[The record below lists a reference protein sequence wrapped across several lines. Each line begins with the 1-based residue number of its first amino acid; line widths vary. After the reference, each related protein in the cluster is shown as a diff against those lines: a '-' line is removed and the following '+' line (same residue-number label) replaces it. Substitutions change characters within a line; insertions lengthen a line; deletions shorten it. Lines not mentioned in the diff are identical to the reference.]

1 MTQISPKLTSSYI
14 HVPNEQPC
22 LGKTAGQL
30 FNERANNNPDKEMYV
45 FYADKEWKTY
55 KQMQDESHQF
65 ARGLLKLGLKKGD
78 TLGIWGGNHY
88 EWLLAYLASFQI
100 GVITLGIKVIVLM
113 RSPADLC
120 DKACQV
126 IPELAVNSAE
136 NLNCQGTP
144 SLRYVINAGKK
155 CSGAYSLV
163 EFMELGKAVDESVF
177 FKACELVD
185 FDDPLA
191 VFFTSGSTG
200 FPKAVTHAHRLLN
213 FFPDLYDLYSKPYS
227 VDAEDNGIPWISR
240 FALTTS
246 FGGDG
251 AFIPIL
257 YTATTIIPGPTFDA
271 QILASAIQDEKV
283 TSTSM
288 LIHHLNDI
296 LSLPNFDEYDFASLQ
311 LCLTGGSII
320 PRSLRDRMTKIAN
333 HILLVYGGTE
343 GFILHQTPKDPT
355 ELLQGAAYPPVA
367 GQEMKVIGPDEQIVP
382 INTSGEICFRGRS
395 LFMYYWGEDATTKA
409 VKKSTGWYHTG
420 LHPSAKVTVDELK
433 EFCRGKVSDFLIPK
447 YILFMEAAFPTTE
460 TGKFSRNQI
469 AAQAKSL
476 LGL

>member
-22 LGKTAGQL
+22 LDKTAGQL

-45 FYADKEWKTY
+45 FYADKERKTY
-55 KQMQDESHQF
+55 KQMQNESHQF

-100 GVITLGIKVIVLM
+100 GVITVHMRMDFPLSIQENTIKELGIKVIVLM

-163 EFMELGKAVDESVF
+163 EFMELGKAVDESDF
-177 FKACELVD
+177 LKACELVD

-191 VFFTSGSTG
+191 VFFTS
-200 FPKAVTHAHRLLN
+200 
-213 FFPDLYDLYSKPYS
+213 
-227 VDAEDNGIPWISR
+227 ISR
-240 FALTTS
+240 FALTMS
-246 FGGDG
+246 FGGVTAQDG
-251 AFIPIL
+251 VFIPII

-271 QILASAIQDEKV
+271 QILASAIQDEK
-283 TSTSM
+283 
-288 LIHHLNDI
+288 
-296 LSLPNFDEYDFASLQ
+296 
-311 LCLTGGSII
+311 
-320 PRSLRDRMTKIAN
+320 
-333 HILLVYGGTE
+333 
-343 GFILHQTPKDPT
+343 
-355 ELLQGAAYPPVA
+355 
-367 GQEMKVIGPDEQIVP
+367 
-382 INTSGEICFRGRS
+382 
-395 LFMYYWGEDATTKA
+395 
-409 VKKSTGWYHTG
+409 
-420 LHPSAKVTVDELK
+420 
-433 EFCRGKVSDFLIPK
+433 
-447 YILFMEAAFPTTE
+447 
-460 TGKFSRNQI
+460 
-469 AAQAKSL
+469 
-476 LGL
+476 